1 MTASWTDVTDDPIRL
16 FSNALTPAARHHFD
30 LNYQTIRLIRAAAQH
45 RPPAELARICS
56 TGIGWH
62 TPANP
67 AGLILFR
74 LRREAHIDDDTEADT
89 Q

>member
-1 MTASWTDVTDDPIRL
+1 MSDDVLRQFTA
-16 FSNALTPAARHHFD
+16 ALTPAARHHLD
-30 LNYQTIRLIRAAAQH
+30 LNYQSIALIHAATEH
-45 RPPAELARICS
+45 LPPLELGRICS